1 MDSSRQG
8 VDLNCA
14 TQLWPLP
21 FDGSNAPLKK
31 ERGRERL
38 DKAGEG
44 ICGYENVT
52 GTKPPFS
59 LLPMR
64 RATLPCLPPLPPS
77 SRRYYDSVSC
87 LFSREKRRK
96 REG

>member
-14 TQLWPLP
+14 TQLWSLP

-31 ERGRERL
+31 KKRERPN
-38 DKAGEG
+38 KAGE
-44 ICGYENVT
+44 ICDYENVT

-59 LLPMR
+59 LLPIGG
-64 RATLPCLPPLPPS
+64 TLSYAVLHLFHHLLAVITIPCPVPFLA
-77 SRRYYDSVSC
+77 
-87 LFSREKRRK
+87 RK
-96 REG
+96 DEG

>member
-31 ERGRERL
+31 REGERDSIKRGRESVVMRTSP
-38 DKAGEG
+38 AQSH
-44 ICGYENVT
+44 
-52 GTKPPFS
+52 PFLS
-59 LLPMR
+59 FR
-64 RATLPCLPPLPPS
+64 
-77 SRRYYDSVSC
+77 
-87 LFSREKRRK
+87 
-96 REG
+96 